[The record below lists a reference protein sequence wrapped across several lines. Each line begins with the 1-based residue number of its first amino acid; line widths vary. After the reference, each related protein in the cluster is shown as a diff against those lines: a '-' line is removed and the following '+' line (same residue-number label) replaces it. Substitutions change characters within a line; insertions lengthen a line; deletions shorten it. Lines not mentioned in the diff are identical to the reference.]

1 MPDAGSLAMGRT
13 AFGPWLSLPSSEEC
27 DMTTQD
33 RPTTPSQLNGRHQQ
47 TYETIFRH
55 PTAHNLEWHDV
66 RSLLAALGEASE
78 RSDGALE
85 VTRSG
90 ERLILHAP
98 KHKDIAAVEDVM
110 AIRRFLEKT
119 GTHVV
124 APPPHGLQLL
134 VVVDHHEA
142 KIYRTGENGAAA
154 KQIEP
159 YDPHGFGRHL
169 RSDTEETDGKRKPE
183 RKSFYEAIAKTLRGA
198 ESVLIFGSGTG
209 ESSAMEQLLADLKK
223 NHKDVAEHVVGSVVV
238 DAHHQTEGQLLAQAR
253 EHFAS
258 KIG

>member
-1 MPDAGSLAMGRT
+1 
-13 AFGPWLSLPSSEEC
+13 
-27 DMTTQD
+27 MTTQD
-33 RPTTPSQLNGRHQQ
+33 RPATPSQLNGRHQQ
-47 TYETIFRH
+47 TYEMIFRH

-98 KHKDIAAVEDVM
+98 KHKDIASVEDVM

-119 GTHVV
+119 AEPV
-124 APPPHGLQLL
+124 AAPLPAHGLQLL
-134 VVVDHHEA
+134 VVIDHHEA
-142 KIYRTGENGAAA
+142 KIYRTGQNGAAA

-223 NHKDVAEHVVGSVVV
+223 NHKDVAERVVGSLVV
-238 DAHHQTEGQLLAQAR
+238 DAHHHTERELLANGER
-253 EHFAS
+253 IFAS
-258 KIG
+258 NRLGRKHGNGKCKMQNGRR